1 MLLQAKLD
9 VRNSRKKT
17 LDEVKK
23 LKGSISEDES
33 KRFTKEVLLSP
44 LLVLLDSSSYDC
56 MFLNLVHRWKPSPR
70 SPSKR
75 LQSSC
80 PTKRKR
86 SKTRKPATLFFR
98 I

>member
-33 KRFTKEVLLSP
+33 KRFTKEVRPSP
-44 LLVLLDSSSYDC
+44 LLVPLC
-56 MFLNLVHRWKPSPR
+56 VPK
-70 SPSKR
+70 
-75 LQSSC
+75 
-80 PTKRKR
+80 
-86 SKTRKPATLFFR
+86 
-98 I
+98 